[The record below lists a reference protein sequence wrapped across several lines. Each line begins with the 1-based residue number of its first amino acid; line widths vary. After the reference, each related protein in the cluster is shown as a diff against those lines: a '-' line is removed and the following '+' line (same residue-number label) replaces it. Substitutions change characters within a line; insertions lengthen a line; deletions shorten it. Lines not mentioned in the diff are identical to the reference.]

1 MTKINGEIN
10 KKMNDKNYK
19 INREILIRTIYYITF
34 QN

>member
-34 QN
+34 

>member
-10 KKMNDKNYK
+10 KKMNDKKYK

-34 QN
+34 

>member
-1 MTKINGEIN
+1 MTKINGEID

-19 INREILIRTIYYITF
+19 INREILIRTIYYTTF